1 MVAWMPSPVYNYAV
15 EYEGVSFNDSGVNT
29 RVRSIYLYATSE
41 LHIREI
47 LADYKV
53 ISIEKYEGK

>member
-15 EYEGVSFNDSGVNT
+15 EYEGVSFNDSGVNI

-41 LHIREI
+41 LHVKEI
-47 LADYKV
+47 MDDYKV
-53 ISIEKYEGK
+53 LTIEKYEGT

>member
-29 RVRSIYLYATSE
+29 RVRSIYLYATSK
-41 LHIREI
+41 LHVKEI
-47 LADYKV
+47 MGDYKV
-53 ISIEKYEGK
+53 LTIEKYEGK

>member
-1 MVAWMPSPVYNYAV
+1 MVAWLPSPVYNYAV

-53 ISIEKYEGK
+53 ISIEKYEGE